1 MGEQRTSAAK
11 ANALKDGR
19 ELVVRLEEKCGA
31 PAEIVYDLV
40 ADLRGHLIW
49 AGEMQPKQTF
59 RLTSV
64 EAPEGPAAVG
74 TEFRSTGADPMG
86 RFTDSSVVTEAVPP
100 RLLEFVTEARLD
112 TKKGK
117 TVHWTNIHRY
127 EIEPVASE
135 CRITYTIRIVRLS
148 ALPGAMAMFKVPVL
162 SGIGLKVSASYARRA
177 LRNLVKLAEERADSA

>member
-1 MGEQRTSAAK
+1 MAQRTGIGRP
-11 ANALKDGR
+11 NALKEGR
-19 ELVVRLEEKCGA
+19 ELVVRLEERSGA

-40 ADLRGHLIW
+40 ADLRGHLTW
-49 AGEMQPKQTF
+49 AGEMQPKQNF

-112 TKKGK
+112 TRKGK

-127 EIEPVASE
+127 EIEPAAGG
-135 CRITYTIRIVRLS
+135 CRVTYTIRIVRLS
-148 ALPGAMAMFKVPVL
+148 ALPGAMAMFRVPVL
-162 SGIGLKVSASYARRA
+162 SAIGLKVSASYARRG
-177 LRNLVKLAEERADSA
+177 LRNLLKLSQDRAASR

>member
-127 EIEPVASE
+127 EIEPVASG

-177 LRNLVKLAEERADSA
+177 LRNLVKLAEERAR